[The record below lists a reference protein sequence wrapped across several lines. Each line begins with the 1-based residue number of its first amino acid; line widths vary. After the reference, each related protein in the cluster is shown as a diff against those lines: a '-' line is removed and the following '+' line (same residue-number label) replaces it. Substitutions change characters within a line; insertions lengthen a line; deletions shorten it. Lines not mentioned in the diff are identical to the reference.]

1 MSRVFNPRHVIVIFG
16 VRRNWESTR
25 SLSLSLSLSVT
36 QFIVI
41 SGTLSCE
48 FFLSIERKR
57 DRVCYIIYFLFRRR

>member
-16 VRRNWESTR
+16 VRRNWESTHT
-25 SLSLSLSLSVT
+25 LSLSLSHT

-48 FFLSIERKR
+48 L
-57 DRVCYIIYFLFRRR
+57 